1 MSERHILYI
10 FFNEGWR
17 EGWRKGG
24 RGKERRREER
34 RGEERRGEER
44 RGEEREILS
53 LFPPKYQNFFE
64 SSLKSRHLE
73 DRQLHMFLIVK
84 NTLPNVLI
92 QCIVVHV

>member
-1 MSERHILYI
+1 MRGGGKDGERD
-10 FFNEGWR
+10 GGVRR
-17 EGWRKGG
+17 EEER
-24 RGKERRREER
+24 RGKERR
-34 RGEERRGEER
+34 GKFFH
-44 RGEEREILS
+44 S
-53 LFPPKYQNFFE
+53 FPPKYQNFFE